1 MPEQNAYRILNIRK
15 GSTEKEIKQAYV
27 DLVKKYDPELHTER
41 FMVIQQA
48 YEKLR
53 DPHKRAREDIFTCN
67 FVQGEFSFSQEEQS
81 DKPEA
86 EIRQQPK
93 LLEENLRNNPND
105 EVAKREL
112 ILCYMQLSWKCVNKK
127 LWAEAIQQWTNVLNL
142 DPTHLR
148 AKNNIIYSY
157 ITLGYSYAMH
167 GLNVEAI
174 DFWERA
180 LQMNPDNPDVVHN
193 LAIACEQNGEKARAE
208 KYWAATLK
216 HWKFLLDRNPE
227 DEYIKYCIIEF
238 HKHHGGKALD
248 VSKDSVSAL
257 EQYREILKIAP
268 NDFDALYQIAATRME
283 EQKWDEAVEELKKLN
298 RLYPKNIEVLNL
310 LGWALLNGG
319 KVDSAFN
326 SWRRALA
333 IDSKNYSIKDSL
345 IRAHLSLGKK
355 LRESALYTPALV
367 HFKAL
372 LKFLPKSA
380 EIHFEIGTTYLMKGD
395 YRSALNEFNIVLE
408 LDPRNKL
415 AKKAISEMK
424 MRR

>member
-1 MPEQNAYRILNIRK
+1 MTVSIIPLGHQPTPKSMPEQNAYRILNIRK

-67 FVQGEFSFSQEEQS
+67 FVHGEFTFSKEEQS

-93 LLEENLRNNPND
+93 SLEEKLKDNPND
-105 EVAKREL
+105 EAAKREL

-157 ITLGYSYAMH
+157 ITLGYSYSMH

-193 LAIACEQNGEKARAE
+193 LAIAYEQNGERAPTNAASIVARTGLPE
-208 KYWAATLK
+208 NTLA
-216 HWKFLLDRNPE
+216 
-227 DEYIKYCIIEF
+227 II
-238 HKHHGGKALD
+238 L
-248 VSKDSVSAL
+248 SA
-257 EQYREILKIAP
+257 P
-268 NDFDALYQIAATRME
+268 
-283 EQKWDEAVEELKKLN
+283 V
-298 RLYPKNIEVLNL
+298 
-310 LGWALLNGG
+310 
-319 KVDSAFN
+319 
-326 SWRRALA
+326 ALA
-333 IDSKNYSIKDSL
+333 YAASPIASAKKGSICHIDSSVN
-345 IRAHLSLGKK
+345 
-355 LRESALYTPALV
+355 
-367 HFKAL
+367 
-372 LKFLPKSA
+372 
-380 EIHFEIGTTYLMKGD
+380 MK
-395 YRSALNEFNIVLE
+395 
-408 LDPRNKL
+408 LDP
-415 AKKAISEMK
+415 ICE
-424 MRR
+424 